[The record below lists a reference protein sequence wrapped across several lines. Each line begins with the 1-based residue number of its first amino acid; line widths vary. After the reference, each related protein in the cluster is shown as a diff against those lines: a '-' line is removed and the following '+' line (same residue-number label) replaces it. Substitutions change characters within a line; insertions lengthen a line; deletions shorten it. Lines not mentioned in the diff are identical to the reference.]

1 MQLPVIQPEPSESTG
16 GSGSAAPAPCC
27 ARHEAGSLGW
37 TCPMHPEVM
46 SPTAGS
52 CPICG
57 MPLEPVGGATD
68 DHGGADFRRRLAV
81 TAVPAISVFLLSMLP
96 MLGHMLPLGTLQPWL
111 MALERSPWAAW
122 TELALA
128 SIVVFYGG
136 WPILSGGMAAIRR
149 GRPTMFSL
157 ISIGVLT
164 AWGYSLVATGAPSV
178 FPEAFRGP
186 AGQVGRFFESAA
198 MIVVLVL
205 VGQLLESRARHGTT
219 AAIRALMDL
228 SPPEAVRLD
237 PADTSRSE
245 TVALALVKAGDL
257 LRVRP
262 GQRVPVDGRVVEGA
276 SECDESLLTGEPLPV
291 AKQAGDRVLGGS
303 LNGSG
308 GLVMQAEV
316 ASSQSLVARITRLVR
331 EAHAARAPIEQL
343 ADRISARVVPA
354 VVLAA
359 VATLAAWLV
368 LGGEQG
374 LSMGIVSAVSV
385 LVIACPCGL
394 GLATPLS
401 MTVAIGRGARSGI
414 LARSS
419 AAMQALAMADTV
431 IFDKTGTL
439 TQGKPQ
445 LAASGLLGETGGT
458 ASDSSDA
465 VLRLVAAV
473 EAGSEHALAA
483 AFVEAAG
490 EQGLLLPAA
499 TNVQAAVGLGL
510 TGEVEGRKVAVGS
523 RQFIE
528 EQAGTGVEPAAAEAA
543 RRQGATLVMAA
554 IDDQPAG
561 WFAIHD
567 TPRPEAAGVVDSLQ
581 DRGLRTALLSG
592 DSQAAAAHLAA
603 AVGIDDA
610 TGGCSPGDKLREIHH
625 RHQAGHRIAFVGDGI
640 NDAPALAAADVGIA
654 VGSAADVAIETADIT
669 LLSGGLARLPEA
681 VDLARQTMRNVREN
695 LALSLVYN
703 LLAIPIAAGLL
714 YPATG
719 LLMSPM
725 LAAAAMTASSLSV
738 IGNALRLR

>member
-1 MQLPVIQPEPSESTG
+1 MQRPVIQPEPSESTG

-128 SIVVFYGG
+128 SLVVFYGG

>member
-128 SIVVFYGG
+128 SLVVFYGG

>member
-1 MQLPVIQPEPSESTG
+1 MQLPVIQPEPGESTG
-16 GSGSAAPAPCC
+16 GSGSATPAPCC

-128 SIVVFYGG
+128 SLVVFYGG
-136 WPILSGGMAAIRR
+136 WPILSGGLAAIRR

>member
-128 SIVVFYGG
+128 SLVVFYGG

-719 LLMSPM
+719 LVMSPM